1 MAAFDFNV
9 LERFREDDGIL
20 DAAER
25 QAKAENEQHARSTA
39 DAPSREGSR

>member
-9 LERFREDDGIL
+9 LERFR
-20 DAAER
+20 
-25 QAKAENEQHARSTA
+25 ENEQHARSTA